1 MHTIKLT
8 GQELGRLRLLLDS
21 EYRRILRETPE
32 YLDDPATYA
41 ATIAGIRSQVVYLQ
55 DRQIAQEI
63 QE

>member
-1 MHTIKLT
+1 MHTLKLT

-21 EYRRILRETPE
+21 GYRRILRESPE
-32 YLDDPATYA
+32 SLDDPATYA
-41 ATIAGIRSQVVYLQ
+41 ATIAEIRSQVVYLQ